1 MVRRYGG
8 IFITK
13 ESRWLFIFFIGLLMG
28 TFFFNLWGKNSL
40 EEFVL
45 YRGILKEKYTSTLF
59 SYTALFFY
67 ILWKRGKRLA
77 ILIALEFTMFEIP
90 ALLLYTI
97 YYGFAAGAFLSSFV
111 MQDGLQG
118 IFSFFI
124 WIFPHYIAYGILW
137 WVLTTKKEKWN
148 FGKRLFIIVGVLLL
162 GVCMETFLNTML
174 IQKIWQ

>member
-13 ESRWLFIFFIGLLMG
+13 ESRWLFVFFIGLLTG
-28 TFFFNLWGKNSL
+28 TFFFNLWGKDSL

-45 YRGILKEKYTSTLF
+45 YRGILKDKYTSTLF
-59 SYTALFFY
+59 SYMTLFSY

-90 ALLLYTI
+90 ALLFYTI
-97 YYGFAAGAFLSSFV
+97 YYGFAAGIFLSGFV

-124 WIFPHYIAYGILW
+124 WIFPHYIVYSILW
-137 WVLTTKKEKWN
+137 WVLITKKEKWH
-148 FGKRLFIIVGVLLL
+148 FGKRCITIIGILLF
-162 GVCMETFLNTML
+162 GVCLECFLNTML

>member
-59 SYTALFFY
+59 
-67 ILWKRGKRLA
+67 
-77 ILIALEFTMFEIP
+77 
-90 ALLLYTI
+90 
-97 YYGFAAGAFLSSFV
+97 
-111 MQDGLQG
+111 
-118 IFSFFI
+118 
-124 WIFPHYIAYGILW
+124 
-137 WVLTTKKEKWN
+137 
-148 FGKRLFIIVGVLLL
+148 
-162 GVCMETFLNTML
+162 L
-174 IQKIWQ
+174 IQHYFFTYSGKGGKD